1 LKLNIYQHF
10 SVVGFCNTYLVASK
24 KYGEALLID
33 PGHVDLELIN
43 LIESNNYKLKHV
55 LLTHRHL
62 SHREGLGTLHKIY
75 DISVHGSSFSSY
87 DFAYQAVED
96 RQILNLC
103 DMEIEVIH
111 VPGHSLDSMVY
122 KIDHALFTGD
132 TLMCGRI
139 GSTPGYR
146 EQTLLINSINQRLM
160 GLDEN
165 SLIFPGHGTAT
176 KIRIE
181 RMFNHDLLQ
190 LGTIQTEREHWRD
203 EE

>member
-1 LKLNIYQHF
+1 M
-10 SVVGFCNTYLVASK
+10 GFCNTYLVASK
-24 KYGEALLID
+24 THSEALLID

-43 LIESNNYKLKHV
+43 LIESNNYHLKHV
-55 LLTHRHL
+55 LLTHRHM
-62 SHREGLGTLHKIY
+62 SHIEGLGTLQKIY
-75 DISVHGSSFSSY
+75 GVTVHGSSFSSY
-87 DFAYQAVED
+87 DFEYESVED
-96 RQILNLC
+96 KQVLNLC
-103 DMEIEVIH
+103 NLQIEVIH

-132 TLMCGRI
+132 TLLCGRI

-146 EQTLLINSINQRLM
+146 EQALLINSINQRLM
-160 GLDEN
+160 NFDEN
-165 SLIFPGHGTAT
+165 TLIFPGHGTAT

>member
-1 LKLNIYQHF
+1 
-10 SVVGFCNTYLVASK
+10 
-24 KYGEALLID
+24 
-33 PGHVDLELIN
+33 
-43 LIESNNYKLKHV
+43 
-55 LLTHRHL
+55 
-62 SHREGLGTLHKIY
+62 LGTLHKIY

>member
-1 LKLNIYQHF
+1 
-10 SVVGFCNTYLVASK
+10 VGFCNTYLVASK
-24 KYGEALLID
+24 KHGEALLID

-190 LGTIQTEREHWRD
+190 LGTIQTEREQWRD

>member
-24 KYGEALLID
+24 KHGEALLID

-181 RMFNHDLLQ
+181 QMFNHDLLH

>member
-1 LKLNIYQHF
+1 MNIYQHF

-24 KYGEALLID
+24 KHGEALLID

-96 RQILNLC
+96 GQILNLC

-190 LGTIQTEREHWRD
+190 LGTIQTEREQWRD

>member
-1 LKLNIYQHF
+1 
-10 SVVGFCNTYLVASK
+10 VVGFCNTYLVASK
-24 KYGEALLID
+24 KHGEALLID

-190 LGTIQTEREHWRD
+190 LGTIQTEREQWRD

>member
-1 LKLNIYQHF
+1 MKLNIYQHF

-96 RQILNLC
+96 GQILNLC

>member
-1 LKLNIYQHF
+1 
-10 SVVGFCNTYLVASK
+10 VVGFCNTYLVASK

>member
-1 LKLNIYQHF
+1 MNIYQHF

-24 KYGEALLID
+24 KHGEALLID

-62 SHREGLGTLHKIY
+62 SHREGLGTLQKIY
-75 DISVHGSSFSSY
+75 GLSVHGSSFSSY
-87 DFAYQAVED
+87 DFPYQPVDD